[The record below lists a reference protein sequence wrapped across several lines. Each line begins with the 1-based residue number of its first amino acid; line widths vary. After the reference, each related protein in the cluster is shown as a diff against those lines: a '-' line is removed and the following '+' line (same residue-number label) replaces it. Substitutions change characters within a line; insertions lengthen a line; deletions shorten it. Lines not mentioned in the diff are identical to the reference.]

1 MPSVIML
8 RVVMLSFMV
17 LLKVPSLAT
26 ALSSFT
32 YDYAVFFTAIN
43 KTLNI
48 CQSIF
53 FNVYCW
59 HHDTQHKGLIFDNK
73 QKGHSA

>member
-1 MPSVIML
+1 MLSVVILSVII
-8 RVVMLSFMV
+8 LSVMV
-17 LLKVPSLAT
+17 LLKVPSQAT

-48 CQSIF
+48 CS
-53 FNVYCW
+53 VY
-59 HHDTQHKGLIFDNK
+59 LF
-73 QKGHSA
+73 